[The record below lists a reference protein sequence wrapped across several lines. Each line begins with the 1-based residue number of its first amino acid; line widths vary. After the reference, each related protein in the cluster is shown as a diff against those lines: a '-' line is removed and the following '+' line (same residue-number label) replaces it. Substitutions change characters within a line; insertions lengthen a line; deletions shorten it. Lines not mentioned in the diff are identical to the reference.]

1 MHSCSLCNLRA
12 QGLALRNMHSLH
24 VSTIFWFLACL
35 WWEHDYNA
43 VPFECWFITQSPCKC
58 DCSLSQE
65 SIKQPQ
71 YIISF
76 FFFLQQT
83 TYFLLFLEP
92 RDMQEVSERN
102 WYWLLKIRVYCLKH
116 AFPNT
121 VDSIAN
127 LSTLDQSDQRLSWNG
142 STRGMFPG
150 SVALPPSPVHSSACF
165 ACPFFCFLFSP
176 CFWPFPR
183 LWSLV
188 PG

>member
-1 MHSCSLCNLRA
+1 
-12 QGLALRNMHSLH
+12 MHSLH

-35 WWEHDYNA
+35 WWEQDYNA

-92 RDMQEVSERN
+92 RDMQEVSQRN
-102 WYWLLKIRVYCLKH
+102 WYWLLKIRVYCLKTR
-116 AFPNT
+116 FPEYCWQYRKSVNIRHLT
-121 VDSIAN
+121 NQIE
-127 LSTLDQSDQRLSWNG
+127 LLSWNG

-165 ACPFFCFLFSP
+165 ARPFFCFLFSP
-176 CFWPFPR
+176 CFWPFPW

>member
-35 WWEHDYNA
+35 WWEQDYNA

-92 RDMQEVSERN
+92 RDIQEVSQRN
-102 WYWLLKIRVYCLKH
+102 WYWLLKIRVYCLKTR
-116 AFPNT
+116 FPEY
-121 VDSIAN
+121 
-127 LSTLDQSDQRLSWNG
+127 
-142 STRGMFPG
+142 
-150 SVALPPSPVHSSACF
+150 C
-165 ACPFFCFLFSP
+165 
-176 CFWPFPR
+176 
-183 LWSLV
+183 
-188 PG
+188 

>member
-1 MHSCSLCNLRA
+1 
-12 QGLALRNMHSLH
+12 MHSLH
-24 VSTIFWFLACL
+24 VSTIFWCLACL

-71 YIISF
+71 YIISL

-92 RDMQEVSERN
+92 RDMQKVSQRN
-102 WYWLLKIRVYCLKH
+102 WYWLLKIRVYCLKTC
-116 AFPNT
+116 FPQYCWQYRNAVNIRHLT
-121 VDSIAN
+121 NQIE
-127 LSTLDQSDQRLSWNG
+127 LLSWNG

-165 ACPFFCFLFSP
+165 ARPFFLFFVFTLFLAFSLTMEP
-176 CFWPFPR
+176 SPR
-183 LWSLV
+183 LETWQC
-188 PG
+188 PEKETTP

>member
-1 MHSCSLCNLRA
+1 
-12 QGLALRNMHSLH
+12 MHSLH

-92 RDMQEVSERN
+92 RDIQEVSQRN
-102 WYWLLKIRVYCLKH
+102 WYWLLKIRVYCLKTR
-116 AFPNT
+116 FPEYCWQYRKSVNIRHLT
-121 VDSIAN
+121 NQIE
-127 LSTLDQSDQRLSWNG
+127 LLSWNG
-142 STRGMFPG
+142 STSGMFPG

-176 CFWPFPR
+176 CFWPFPW

>member
-76 FFFLQQT
+76 FFLFATDHIFFALLGAKGYARSLGKKLVLVAQNSC
-83 TYFLLFLEP
+83 LLFETRFP
-92 RDMQEVSERN
+92 E
-102 WYWLLKIRVYCLKH
+102 YC
-116 AFPNT
+116 
-121 VDSIAN
+121 
-127 LSTLDQSDQRLSWNG
+127 
-142 STRGMFPG
+142 
-150 SVALPPSPVHSSACF
+150 
-165 ACPFFCFLFSP
+165 
-176 CFWPFPR
+176 
-183 LWSLV
+183 
-188 PG
+188 